1 MGVKGGMSDKTSDKA
16 SDKRYKI
23 TLTEKQLA
31 LIGNAVETL
40 MRAGRG
46 QMHDLAEWLTLAG
59 NDYPRG
65 SDLFCLYVTERNL
78 IQSVLEGIM
87 RNEAAHNKEESEPL
101 RELTMLYEAIRYQQ
115 WEDRKTPQWG
125 AGSHKP
131 IKCGK
136 EPVPEIERI
145 DE

>member
-1 MGVKGGMSDKTSDKA
+1 MSDKTSDK
-16 SDKRYKI
+16 RYRI
-23 TLTEKQLA
+23 TLTENQLA
-31 LIGNAVETL
+31 LVGTAVEIMLRTG
-40 MRAGRG
+40 MG
-46 QMHDLAEWLTLAG
+46 QMQDLAEWLTLAG

-87 RNEAAHNKEESEPL
+87 RNEAAHRKEESDSL
-101 RELTMLYEAIRYQQ
+101 RELTTLYEAIGHKQ
-115 WEDRKTPQWG
+115 WEDSGEPEWDVR
-125 AGSHKP
+125 SHKP
-131 IKCGK
+131 MMCGK